1 MFKAGPIPCR
11 TGIWIRQ
18 AARSIRIQTEVF
30 VCQAGIS
37 HLIRF
42 RTHPTR
48 CRIGANISRRMPSLL
63 RSTRTSETPLFSR
76 NFPLRCIRAERM
88 SFRQL
93 RLVRLAPMTG
103 NRSKR
108 ERISLFRG
116 FCRTE
121 IISFPTVTTRTACTR
136 TAFRKVWEHGMFGRR
151 RFARQSKAV
160 RSQRRIIRT
169 DKQRRSS
176 LKRARHPMRH
186 LLA

>member
-1 MFKAGPIPCR
+1 MFKAGTIPCR

-116 FCRTE
+116 FCKTE

-176 LKRARHPMRH
+176 LKKVRPSTKFRRA
-186 LLA
+186 

>member
-1 MFKAGPIPCR
+1 MFKAGTIPCR

-116 FCRTE
+116 FCKTE

-136 TAFRKVWEHGMFGRR
+136 TAFRKLWAHGMFGRR

-176 LKRARHPMRH
+176 LKKVRPSTKFRRA
-186 LLA
+186 